1 MHRFSVV
8 TAGVLL
14 AALVSAGPVLAQGG
28 GGRGVGHPGGRAGG
42 AGLPLAA
49 LNLTDQQRQQVRD
62 IQQGSR
68 DTARQLEE
76 RLRQARQ
83 LQQQAIEASPLD
95 EARIRAAS
103 QDVAEVET
111 ELTVLRAKL
120 RAEVFEILTPAQQAQ
135 ATKLAAE
142 RRVQAG
148 ERRGPRPVRPQQG
161 Q

>member
-1 MHRFSVV
+1 MHRSSVV

-14 AALVSAGPVLAQGG
+14 AALVAAGPVLAQGG
-28 GGRGVGHPGGRAGG
+28 GGRGAGHPGGRAG
-42 AGLPLAA
+42 GLPLAA

-83 LQQQAIEASPLD
+83 VQQQAIDTLPLD
-95 EARIRAAS
+95 EARIRAAA

-111 ELTVLRAKL
+111 ELTVLRAQL
-120 RAEVFEILTPAQQAQ
+120 RADVFEILTPAQQEQ
-135 ATKLAAE
+135 AKKLAAE

-148 ERRGPRPVRPQQG
+148 ERRGPRPVRPSRGSQ
-161 Q
+161 